1 MKIKINFERPY
12 FDADTILALTTND
25 LDCFY
30 SDENEVNRLNLFFVL
45 ENWTYSL
52 YWKIGHNKSRKMI
65 LSRTRHSESQ
75 YEGIRIL
82 DVADWLLE

>member
-45 ENWTYSL
+45 ENWT
-52 YWKIGHNKSRKMI
+52 
-65 LSRTRHSESQ
+65 
-75 YEGIRIL
+75 
-82 DVADWLLE
+82 